1 MTTNALPCS
10 GVTTWRRAAQML
22 APVRTLALLSA
33 LACPPLIFAQAAA
46 PAAAQAV
53 NPNRMQAAYPVPYM
67 TPAAADIKAVLDR
80 ELAYLEQATPGQVVN
95 LDTNEPVADLANLP
109 EHVGLARGPFQ
120 LTGYEWGVTY
130 SGMLRVADAT
140 GDSRYRD
147 YTAARLQAIAA
158 LAAHAIKQPRQPAPT
173 FGPNGPVGD
182 MRMFSVRP
190 VINPQT
196 LDDCGSMCAAM
207 LKASRAGISP
217 QELQPCIDRYM
228 AWISSGQFRF
238 EDGTLARNRPL
249 PRTLWLDDLYMSVPA
264 LAQMGAATGDKKYY
278 DDAARQILQFSAR
291 MFVPEKGLYRHGWV
305 EKMDPHPL
313 FPWARANGWAV
324 VAMAELLDVLPADH
338 PDRPAIMAQ
347 FKAHVQGLAPL
358 QDSKGLWHQVLDRP
372 DTYLETS
379 ASAMYVYSIALGINR
394 GWLDAAAYAPMA
406 AVGWDAVAAQV
417 NNKGQ
422 VEGTCVGTGMGFDP
436 MFYAYRPTS
445 VLAAH
450 GYGPVLLAG
459 AEMIKLRAGAAKAL
473 SNNGGALQIA
483 PAPQGRM

>member
-1 MTTNALPCS
+1 MTIYALPRF
-10 GVTTWRRAAQML
+10 GVTPWRRT
-22 APVRTLALLSA
+22 APLFTSVRTLALASA
-33 LACPPLIFAQAAA
+33 LACPAMIFAQAPA
-46 PAAAQAV
+46 PAAAQAA
-53 NPNRMQAAYPVPYM
+53 NPNRLQPAYPAPYVTA
-67 TPAAADIKAVLDR
+67 TPAQIKAVMDR
-80 ELAYLEQATPGQVVN
+80 ELAYLEQASPGQLIN

-109 EHVGLARGPFQ
+109 EHVGLARGSFQ

-140 GDSRYRD
+140 GDARYRD
-147 YTAARLQAIAA
+147 YTATRLRAIAA
-158 LAAHAIKQPRQPAPT
+158 LAAHALKRPMPPAPT
-173 FGPNGPVGD
+173 FGPNGPTGD
-182 MRMFSVRP
+182 MRQFAVRS
-190 VINPQT
+190 VINPGT
-196 LDDCGSMCAAM
+196 LDDSGSMCAAM

-228 AWISSGQFRF
+228 AWIFSGQFRL

-249 PRTLWLDDLYMSVPA
+249 PRSLWLDDLYMSVPA
-264 LAQMGAATGDKKYY
+264 LAQMGAATGDRKYF
-278 DDAARQILQFSAR
+278 DDAAKQILQFSAR

-305 EKMDPHPL
+305 DKMDPHPV

-338 PDRPAIMAQ
+338 PDRAAIMAQ

-379 ASAMYVYSIALGINR
+379 ASAMYVYAIALGINR

-406 AVGWDAVAAQV
+406 TVGWDAVAGQV
-417 NNKGQ
+417 NSKGQ
-422 VEGTCVGTGMGFDP
+422 VEGTCVGTGIGFDP

-459 AEMIKLRAGAAKAL
+459 AEMIKLRSGAAKAL
-473 SNNGGALQIA
+473 SNNGGALMIA

>member
-1 MTTNALPCS
+1 
-10 GVTTWRRAAQML
+10 
-22 APVRTLALLSA
+22 
-33 LACPPLIFAQAAA
+33 
-46 PAAAQAV
+46 
-53 NPNRMQAAYPVPYM
+53 
-67 TPAAADIKAVLDR
+67 
-80 ELAYLEQATPGQVVN
+80 
-95 LDTNEPVADLANLP
+95 
-109 EHVGLARGPFQ
+109 
-120 LTGYEWGVTY
+120 
-130 SGMLRVADAT
+130 
-140 GDSRYRD
+140 
-147 YTAARLQAIAA
+147 
-158 LAAHAIKQPRQPAPT
+158 
-173 FGPNGPVGD
+173 
-182 MRMFSVRP
+182 VRP

-207 LKASRAGISP
+207 LKASRAGISQ

-228 AWISSGQFRF
+228 AWIFSGQFRF

-264 LAQMGAATGDKKYY
+264 LAQMGAATGDRKYY

-305 EKMDPHPL
+305 DKMDPHPF

-338 PDRPAIMAQ
+338 PDRAAIMAQ

-406 AVGWDAVAAQV
+406 AIGWDAVAGQV
-417 NNKGQ
+417 NSKGQ

-459 AEMIKLRAGAAKAL
+459 AEMIKLRAGSAKAL